1 METSFIYHLPTK
13 VYFGPNQLQHLKS
26 EVTKYGKRIL
36 LIYNGQYVKDSGL
49 YQQVIEQLS
58 DFTVVEYTNIKS
70 NPRHTDI
77 NEAIILCKNNQ
88 IDVLLTIGG
97 GSAIDSAKAIGIG
110 YYYEGDVWDL
120 VLEPSKITGC
130 LPIITILTIAA
141 TGSEMDA
148 GAVIS
153 NKMTNEKIAFK
164 YSEMLPKVSFMDPT
178 LTFSVNSYQTACG
191 CVDILSHILES
202 YFSPNESLHML
213 DAIMESLVRTVIS
226 YGPIAYHNPSN
237 YEARANLM
245 WCASWAIN
253 DFIRSDKKHKWS
265 MHPIEHE
272 LSAFYDITHGL
283 GLAIV
288 MPRWLRFVAKQKD
301 LLKFK
306 QLAIHC
312 FGVGDYLKG
321 EEYAEIVI
329 SKIEDYCY
337 NLLGLPMNLSQLKI
351 DDSHFE
357 AMADKLTDN
366 TGCYQGGYVKLY
378 KSDILKIL
386 NDCLY

>member
-153 NKMTNEKIAFK
+153 NRMTNEKIAFK

-226 YGPIAYHNPSN
+226 YGPIVV
-237 YEARANLM
+237 
-245 WCASWAIN
+245 C
-253 DFIRSDKKHKWS
+253 
-265 MHPIEHE
+265 
-272 LSAFYDITHGL
+272 
-283 GLAIV
+283 
-288 MPRWLRFVAKQKD
+288 
-301 LLKFK
+301 
-306 QLAIHC
+306 
-312 FGVGDYLKG
+312 
-321 EEYAEIVI
+321 
-329 SKIEDYCY
+329 
-337 NLLGLPMNLSQLKI
+337 LLGN
-351 DDSHFE
+351 
-357 AMADKLTDN
+357 
-366 TGCYQGGYVKLY
+366 
-378 KSDILKIL
+378 
-386 NDCLY
+386 

>member
-153 NKMTNEKIAFK
+153 NRMTNEKIAFK

-272 LSAFYDITHGL
+272 VI
-283 GLAIV
+283 
-288 MPRWLRFVAKQKD
+288 R
-301 LLKFK
+301 LL
-306 QLAIHC
+306 
-312 FGVGDYLKG
+312 
-321 EEYAEIVI
+321 
-329 SKIEDYCY
+329 
-337 NLLGLPMNLSQLKI
+337 
-351 DDSHFE
+351 
-357 AMADKLTDN
+357 
-366 TGCYQGGYVKLY
+366 
-378 KSDILKIL
+378 
-386 NDCLY
+386 